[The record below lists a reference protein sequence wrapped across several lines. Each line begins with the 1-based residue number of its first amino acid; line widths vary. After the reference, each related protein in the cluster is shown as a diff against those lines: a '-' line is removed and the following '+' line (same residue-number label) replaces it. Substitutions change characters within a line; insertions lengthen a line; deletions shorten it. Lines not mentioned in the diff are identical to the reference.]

1 MAFSIRNHRLYRDG
15 RTVETIS
22 SRYTGGAFTAP
33 PRILVVHFTFGAGA
47 RSSAEWFDDPS
58 NPGSSA
64 HLVIEREG
72 SVIQCV
78 PFDTVAWHAGK
89 SSWKGLNGLN
99 QFSIGI
105 ELANWGY
112 LQKRG
117 SGWTSYTGVAIPD
130 PVLATH
136 RHGNPD
142 GSLTP
147 IGWEPFPEAQFQS
160 LVEIVRQ
167 LVASYGIDE
176 IVGHDDIAPT
186 RKWDPGPAFDME
198 RLRRLVFGGRAD
210 TGDATREVLPA
221 EGLNLRRGPGVDFD
235 VVRLLPAGT
244 KVHPLEA
251 QGSWINVAALDA
263 AGTTTDGG
271 WVNGTYLSA

>member
-1 MAFSIRNHRLYRDG
+1 MAFSIRNNRLYRDG
-15 RTVETIS
+15 RTVETIT
-22 SRYTGGAFTAP
+22 SRYTGGAFADP
-33 PRILVVHFTFGAGA
+33 PRILVVHFTFGASA

-72 SVIQCV
+72 TVIQCV

-89 SSWKGLNGLN
+89 SSWKGMDGLN
-99 QFSIGI
+99 HASIGI

-112 LQKRG
+112 LQKRA
-117 SGWTSYTGVAIPD
+117 SGWTSCTGVALPD
-130 PVLATH
+130 PVLAVH

-142 GSLTP
+142 GSGSP

-167 LVASYGIDE
+167 LVATYGIDE

-210 TGDATREVLPA
+210 AGDATRAVLPP
-221 EGLNLRRGPGVDFD
+221 EGLNLRKGPGVNFD
-235 VVRLLPAGT
+235 VVRLLPVGT
-244 KVHPLEA
+244 KVHPMEA
-251 QGSWINVAALDA
+251 QGSWVNVAALDA
-263 AGTTTDGG
+263 NGTTTEGG